1 METWAQDEAR
11 MGLKPIFRR
20 VWVPRGYQPIGDHK
34 PRYQWLYLYGF
45 VRPATGDVFWLVMP
59 TVSAEI
65 WSTALSEF
73 AAHTGA
79 GPDKRIVLVADGA
92 GFHTGDEVK
101 IPEGIH
107 VVQLPAYSPELQP
120 CERLWPLVR
129 ESVAN
134 QAFADLDAFEDV
146 VCARCRE
153 LDTQQKLISG
163 LTRFHWWP
171 EAAVS

>member
-1 METWAQDEAR
+1 
-11 MGLKPIFRR
+11 
-20 VWVPRGYQPIGDHK
+20 
-34 PRYQWLYLYGF
+34 
-45 VRPATGDVFWLVMP
+45 MP

-65 WSTALSEF
+65 GSTALSEF

-107 VVQLPAYSPELQP
+107 VVQLPAYSPEVQP

-134 QAFADLDAFEDV
+134 QAFEDLDTFEDAV
-146 VCARCRE
+146 WARCRE
-153 LDTQQKLISG
+153 LDTQQELISG